1 VKASLAAVLSAP
13 RAIEVVELPVRR
25 LPGAGA
31 WLEVE
36 ACGVCG
42 SDWSWYAE
50 RAIPAPFVPG
60 HEMIGR
66 IVETWGEHGNPALR
80 AGARVA
86 IEEALPCWSC
96 AVCRGGRHRLCP
108 RSRRYGGTALDVAP
122 GLWGGFAQH
131 AYLAPAT
138 SAHLVPESLGAELAT
153 LFIPVANG
161 LSWLR
166 AAAGLRPGE
175 SAVVVGVGQHGLAA
189 VAAARRC
196 GAGTVV
202 AVGRSGDD
210 ARLKAARRLG
220 ADLVIDADRE
230 DWAAAVLDA
239 TGRDATGR
247 DATGRDAMGR
257 DATGR
262 DATGREAAGHASARS
277 GGADVLVDTTPGATD
292 ILASAA
298 GCVAAGGRIVVAG
311 LKNGQSSPVPTD
323 VLVRR
328 EIEIR
333 GVAARESWAIDSAL
347 AWIAGDPELFAAFS
361 SVTVGLRDVEHALL
375 ALGGEA
381 GGERPV
387 HAVVLPSGGGAR

>member
-66 IVETWGEHGNPALR
+66 IVETWGEHGNSALR
-80 AGARVA
+80 VGARVA

-108 RSRRYGGTALDVAP
+108 RSTRYGGTALDVAP

-166 AAAGLRPGE
+166 APASLRPGE

-210 ARLKAARRLG
+210 ARLKAAGQLG

-239 TGRDATGR
+239 TGR
-247 DATGRDAMGR
+247 
-257 DATGR
+257 
-262 DATGREAAGHASARS
+262 EAAGHASAGS
-277 GGADVLVDTTPGATD
+277 GGADVVVDTTPGATD

-298 GCVAAGGRIVVAG
+298 GCVAVGGRIVVAG
-311 LKNGQSSPVPTD
+311 LKHGQSSPVPTD

-328 EIEIR
+328 EIEVR

-381 GGERPV
+381 EGERPV
-387 HAVVLPSGGGAR
+387 HAVVLPGGAAR